1 VVRHPIVVPT
11 ASTTAVVPTAS
22 TTAFAGTQNES
33 APEDHRD
40 DEHDAGENPDCRRK
54 PERAAT
60 AARLGG
66 LARMVR
72 R

>member
-11 ASTTAVVPTAS
+11 ASITAVVVTA

-40 DEHDAGENPDCRRK
+40 DEHDARDNPDCRRK
-54 PERAAT
+54 PEWAAM